1 MCHRRGVNRAAD
13 AARGRLPARTIAKD
27 VDPAR
32 DLDQLADPGDIGD
45 HRIVPFFEIHSR
57 PARRLRGPFACS
69 GKELGALSDDAGGS
83 IARPAVVGSL
93 PALGLSAL
101 GVVFG
106 DIGTSPL
113 YTLKTVLGRTTASN
127 ASVTL
132 GVLSLLVWTLI
143 VITTIKYVS
152 VAMSVD
158 NDGEGGILAL
168 LSLIGVKRQH
178 RPGIVAIGLFG
189 AALIYGGAITP
200 AISVLSAL
208 ERLDIA
214 TPGFSSYVLPAS
226 VVILIALFTVQP
238 QGTRIGRTFGPIIAP
253 THNQAIGAATI
264 T

>member
-1 MCHRRGVNRAAD
+1 M
-13 AARGRLPARTIAKD
+13 
-27 VDPAR
+27 
-32 DLDQLADPGDIGD
+32 
-45 HRIVPFFEIHSR
+45 
-57 PARRLRGPFACS
+57 
-69 GKELGALSDDAGGS
+69 SDDAGGS

-178 RPGIVAIGLFG
+178 RPGIIAIGLFG
-189 AALIYGGAITP
+189 AALIYGDGAITP

-208 ERLDIA
+208 EGLDIA
-214 TPGFSSYVLPAS
+214 TPGFAPYVLPAS

-238 QGTRIGRTFGPIIAP
+238 QGTARIGRTFGPIMAP